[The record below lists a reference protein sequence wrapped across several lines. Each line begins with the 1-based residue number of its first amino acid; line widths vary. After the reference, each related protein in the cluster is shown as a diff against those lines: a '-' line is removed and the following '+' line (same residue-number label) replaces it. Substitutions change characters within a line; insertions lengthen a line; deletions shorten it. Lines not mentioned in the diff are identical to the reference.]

1 MPFFEKNMKKYK
13 LSAMVVL
20 SVLATGCASVSGWR
34 PIVDPR
40 MDQHPETVQRDTV
53 ECKALA
59 DQASDITKEIGMGAA
74 VGAVTGAAGG
84 AAVGAIAGSA
94 ATGAAGGALLA
105 IPAGLW
111 EGYQANED
119 FKRCLL
125 YTSPSPRDS

>member
-1 MPFFEKNMKKYK
+1 MKINNLLTVLV
-13 LSAMVVL
+13 LSA
-20 SVLATGCASVSGWR
+20 LATGCASMSGWR

-40 MDQHPETVQRDTV
+40 TDKHPETVQRDTA

-59 DQASDITKEIGMGAA
+59 DQASDITKEVGMGAA

-84 AAVGAIAGSA
+84 AAVGAVAGSA

-111 EGYQANED
+111 EGYQANEN
-119 FKRCLL
+119 FKRAFKVCMRQRGHTLVN
-125 YTSPSPRDS
+125 